1 MSIGIH
7 CTVSSESHSVRRRCA
22 ASNMLA
28 FTQYLRSLDFFPL
41 LRKNVAYRGSP
52 VHLAQQLSDIKDAI
66 RVADTIHMSRQGS
79 ATVKPSVHLECH
91 IGFRLRPIITEI
103 LEGDD
108 WPMEDPTMEIIHE
121 YGGKSQLHLAVSGVN
136 IRAR

>member
-1 MSIGIH
+1 
-7 CTVSSESHSVRRRCA
+7 
-22 ASNMLA
+22 
-28 FTQYLRSLDFFPL
+28 
-41 LRKNVAYRGSP
+41 
-52 VHLAQQLSDIKDAI
+52 
-66 RVADTIHMSRQGS
+66 MSRQGS